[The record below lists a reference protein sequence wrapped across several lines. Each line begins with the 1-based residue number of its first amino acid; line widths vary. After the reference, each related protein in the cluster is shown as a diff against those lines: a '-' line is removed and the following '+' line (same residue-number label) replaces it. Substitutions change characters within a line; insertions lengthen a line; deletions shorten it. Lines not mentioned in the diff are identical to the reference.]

1 MIPGLESVTVTPGRT
16 PPESSVTMPPIAPT
30 PCWAPTGSDRQ
41 IPNTTAKPRLRLPR
55 LLIMLTP
62 LSRIIHTWKSGLGVF
77 AQKTVGA
84 GRRGRTI
91 TAAQASDPSRVF
103 RPAED
108 GFRSECAESSVT
120 LMNNP
125 GYHSSFHRRGRE
137 SLEHE
142 LLDSSPVFDFR
153 RVEVAFRIGSH
164 VVKDVEL
171 PGRDSRPSERVECS
185 DWGQA

>member
-41 IPNTTAKPRLRLPR
+41 IPNNTAKPRLRLAL

-62 LSRIIHTWKSGLGVF
+62 LSRIIHTWKSGLGAF

-84 GRRGRTI
+84 GRRGRTKN
-91 TAAQASDPSRVF
+91 AQALRAARRVRGTMSRAAFF

-120 LMNNP
+120 LLNNP
-125 GYHSSFHRRGRE
+125 GYYSSFHRRGRE
-137 SLEHE
+137 S
-142 LLDSSPVFDFR
+142 
-153 RVEVAFRIGSH
+153 
-164 VVKDVEL
+164 
-171 PGRDSRPSERVECS
+171 
-185 DWGQA
+185 